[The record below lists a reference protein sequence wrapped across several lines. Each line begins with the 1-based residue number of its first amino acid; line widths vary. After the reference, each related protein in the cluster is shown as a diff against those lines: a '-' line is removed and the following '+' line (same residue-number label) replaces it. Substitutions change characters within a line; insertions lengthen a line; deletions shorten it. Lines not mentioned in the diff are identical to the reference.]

1 MLHLKN
7 FTPDLQKFTQIN
19 LSYLWYFTTLH
30 HAKMSSEY
38 DPDDAH
44 YDDPGYDAYWHG
56 YNHGHR
62 DGYDKGTC
70 CIINIIILS
79 TMTIIITITRL
90 FKRRVPRCLWW
101 LRRTV
106 WFVGFRIWNGLRFL
120 SICSPSSPMLLQFPI
135 CFSNPPNLA
144 PVYSS
149 PMLPQFPIAPPVPN
163 ISP

>member
-56 YNHGHR
+56 YSHGHR

-70 CIINIIILS
+70 SIII
-79 TMTIIITITRL
+79 IIIIIITRL
-90 FKRRVPRCLWW
+90 FV
-101 LRRTV
+101 
-106 WFVGFRIWNGLRFL
+106 
-120 SICSPSSPMLLQFPI
+120 LL
-135 CFSNPPNLA
+135 LLLLLLG
-144 PVYSS
+144 YSYYYYYCYYY
-149 PMLPQFPIAPPVPN
+149 
-163 ISP
+163 

>member
-1 MLHLKN
+1 MSVFIKFYPTPMLHLKN

-90 FKRRVPRCLWW
+90 FKRRVPTSCYCRLHKILECMWLWNS
-101 LRRTV
+101 RH
-106 WFVGFRIWNGLRFL
+106 
-120 SICSPSSPMLLQFPI
+120 MLLGGCMDLVQLI
-135 CFSNPPNLA
+135 HSKCFHHRIVVIIWDHS
-144 PVYSS
+144 
-149 PMLPQFPIAPPVPN
+149 
-163 ISP
+163 